1 MILNFGDYIFN
12 DGINSIDGEKSKMI
26 NVVANSTK
34 MQGTKAIVNNGNID
48 VYQQYAFNENYF
60 NNLINQGKIQD
71 AVDYASRYRPVDN
84 DKRRE
89 FDANLASLRQQAKY
103 ENNFKSNLTED
114 QRNRYNFY
122 NGVFEDRG
130 LDSMKDNPYVKEF
143 EKLKRN
149 IGSVTTFDKD
159 GNLVIDKEATGLG
172 FWFPNG
178 KRVSRFVPKGNILE
192 DALAADGHAS
202 IDDFLAANNLTKNEL
217 MDAGIKIQYDDTGSA
232 YIKFDKSNK
241 LANSLIYKYIDFYSN
256 NWNDNT
262 YRPSI
267 QGLDSDGNVINE
279 AIIPFKSEFSGTL
292 AGKLFRKFYKGYFPS
307 NNDIKVSQEFNS
319 FKSLIDENKNIS
331 AELEKLY
338 EVDSRDYSSIE
349 SSFVSDEMQNYLNEA
364 RSKGLTESEI
374 RSGMEYIHKQDVELA
389 TKSLSQ
395 ADKEFYTSYFN
406 DNEND
411 DTLVQTEDPEQIE
424 QIVDLLNAADP
435 NDVNLSILVAN
446 GVIGTKISLQRKE
459 EKKGETILGSN
470 KGLQVWIPGLFTEQA
485 QQRLNREPES
495 RAVLEVNTILDT
507 NDTYTLHDGSRIKAD
522 GNSQFYIE
530 RGRFD
535 ENGRAGF
542 LKNNAISKEDAILEI
557 TKDIMLDD
565 AIHTQF
571 NEQISPSGD
580 VIDINAYDNAA
591 KEKAFEIAQKLYP
604 GQDDIVKPDGTPV
617 SLEEVFTKQITPHNV
632 SPYVYAKVKTI
643 YDIYE
648 ALMSEL
654 YSYGG
659 FQDALLNIGQTRY
672 NYSINS

>member
-12 DGINSIDGEKSKMI
+12 DGINGIDGEKSKMI
-26 NVVANSTK
+26 NVVANSTR

-192 DALAADGHAS
+192 DALAADAHAS

-307 NNDIKVSQEFNS
+307 NNDIKVSQDFNR

-331 AELEKLY
+331 TELEKLY

-349 SSFVSDEMQNYLNEA
+349 SGFVSDEMQNYLNEA
-364 RSKGLTESEI
+364 RIKGLTESEI
-374 RSGMEYIHKQDVELA
+374 RSGMEHIHKQDVELA

-424 QIVDLLNAADP
+424 QIIDLLNAADP

-470 KGLQVWIPGLFTEQA
+470 KGLQVWIPKLFTAQA

-522 GNSQFYIE
+522 SNSQFYIE

-535 ENGRAGF
+535 ENGRAGY
-542 LKNNAISKEDAILEI
+542 LKNNAISKEEAVLEI

>member
-26 NVVANSTK
+26 NVVANSTR

-331 AELEKLY
+331 TELEKLY

-374 RSGMEYIHKQDVELA
+374 RSGMELIHKQDVEMA

-470 KGLQVWIPGLFTEQA
+470 KGLQVWIPGLFTAQA

-542 LKNNAISKEDAILEI
+542 LKNNAISKEEAILEI